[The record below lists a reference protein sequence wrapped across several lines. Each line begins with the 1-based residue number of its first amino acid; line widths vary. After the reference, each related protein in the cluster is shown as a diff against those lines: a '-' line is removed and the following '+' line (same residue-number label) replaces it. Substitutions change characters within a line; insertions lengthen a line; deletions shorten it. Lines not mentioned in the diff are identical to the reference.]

1 MKFDVYVVDA
11 RGCEFD
17 FIGVIPMQ
25 TYITKSYQEEVFF
38 MMRENV
44 RELFEGFE
52 CLDMTT
58 QITGVCEELDKNK
71 IERIERHF
79 RKRTLEFYM
88 GENAVFALI
97 PTSNRLERQFGLMDR
112 ELYDK
117 YFAECK
123 GSLSLVKREK
133 GDYKIEA
140 YIPGQQLTLHQ
151 LMMQEAG
158 CDLDEID
165 AVDHK
170 FGSPLINTR
179 EAVRA
184 ATRSQNRGNTRF
196 LHGRVRGTK
205 MLKDTLTSKDF
216 DRFVDKER
224 AKYGEYAYDPL
235 VDFTNTW
242 YAYVLYKMLG
252 ICEFDD
258 LKVYNIAYIER
269 YEPDVAR
276 YYKKLLAV

>member
-1 MKFDVYVVDA
+1 
-11 RGCEFD
+11 
-17 FIGVIPMQ
+17 
-25 TYITKSYQEEVFF
+25 

-44 RELFEGFE
+44 RELFVGFE
-52 CLDMTT
+52 GLDMTT

-71 IERIERHF
+71 IEHIERQS
-79 RKRTLEFYM
+79 RGRIREFYV
-88 GENAVFALI
+88 GEDAVFTVIRKKGSPEEL
-97 PTSNRLERQFGLMDR
+97 FGLMDR
-112 ELYDK
+112 ELYDEH
-117 YFAECK
+117 FAEEK
-123 GSLSLVKREK
+123 GSLSAVKRQK
-133 GDYKIEA
+133 GDHKIIA
-140 YIPGQQLTLHQ
+140 QIPGQQLALHQ
-151 LMMQEAG
+151 LVMQEAG

-205 MLKDTLTSKDF
+205 MLKDTLTPKDF
-216 DRFVDKER
+216 DRFVDEEKK
-224 AKYGEYAYDPL
+224 KYGEFAYNPL

-258 LKVYNIAYIER
+258 LKVYNIAYIES

-276 YYKKLLAV
+276 YYKNLLTV